1 MSMCHSLRVNDGQ
14 CMNGIVCQIVC
25 VSTKYLKKYKKK
37 VTTTV
42 TSVADVSVLVIFN
55 ERL

>member
-25 VSTKYLKKYKKK
+25 VSTKYLKKIQKK
-37 VTTTV
+37 
-42 TSVADVSVLVIFN
+42 SNNNSNISG
-55 ERL
+55 